1 MKDKYYTPE
10 IEEFHVGFEYEVN
23 YGKDKWVKEGLHYAP
38 QVVTLPYKN
47 LENIRVKHL
56 DREDIE
62 ECGAEFQFIE
72 SLDCL
77 PPIVSEH
84 FQLGEITII
93 FKDNNICIHKNYGVL
108 FQGTIKNKSELK
120 RLLKQLGI

>member
-23 YGKDKWVKEGLHYAP
+23 YGKDRWVKEGLHYAP

-62 ECGAEFQFIE
+62 
-72 SLDCL
+72 SLGFGKIND
-77 PPIVSEH
+77 
-84 FQLGEITII
+84 
-93 FKDNNICIHKNYGVL
+93 IHGGIHPSYDRFLL
-108 FQGTIKNKSELK
+108 FNDKTIK
-120 RLLKQLGI
+120 